1 MANTDIK
8 LSELATTAT
17 VANSDIFV
25 VVRSPNSSPT
35 TNTLTL
41 NVLRSNFLVA
51 DTPADSN
58 ALTISSGVILYDSD
72 YLYVATA
79 NNVVKRVALS
89 SF

>member
-8 LSELATTAT
+8 LSELTTTST

-41 NVLRSNFLVA
+41 SVLRSNLTVA

-58 ALTISSGVILYDSD
+58 ALTISSGVLLYDSN
-72 YLYVATA
+72 YLYVAVA
-79 NNVVKRVALS
+79 NNIVKRVALS